1 VASHARAGERVRRR
15 MGARVERIEREGRDW
30 RAYGAD
36 GRVLA
41 EAPTI
46 VLANAVDARRLLP
59 GAGLRLARVRGQLT
73 YLPPSP
79 SRSLDV
85 VVSGSGYLAP
95 LLEGGHVAGATYGH
109 DDDDRTV
116 RPADHAE
123 NLARTEAMVPGFAGG
138 LDPAALAGWTGF
150 RTTVPDRLPIV
161 GACADDGAYAFTGLG
176 SRGLLWGPLGAE
188 AIASALEDEPLPW
201 ARDHGG
207 AVSPLRFLS

>member
-1 VASHARAGERVRRR
+1 
-15 MGARVERIEREGRDW
+15 
-30 RAYGAD
+30 
-36 GRVLA
+36 
-41 EAPTI
+41 
-46 VLANAVDARRLLP
+46 
-59 GAGLRLARVRGQLT
+59 
-73 YLPPSP
+73 
-79 SRSLDV
+79 
-85 VVSGSGYLAP
+85 
-95 LLEGGHVAGATYGH
+95 
-109 DDDDRTV
+109 
-116 RPADHAE
+116 
-123 NLARTEAMVPGFAGG
+123 MVPGFAGG